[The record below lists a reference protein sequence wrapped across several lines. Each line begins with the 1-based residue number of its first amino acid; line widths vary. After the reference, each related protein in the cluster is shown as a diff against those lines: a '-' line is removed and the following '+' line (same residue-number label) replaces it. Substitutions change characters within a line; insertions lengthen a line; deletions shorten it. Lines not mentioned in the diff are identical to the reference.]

1 MLEDYQE
8 QQRKQASKMRSIMD
22 YTMGI
27 LLMIIG
33 IYFLVY
39 DRLGINILNR
49 QPSPIDYVLGA
60 LFILYGGWRV
70 YRGYKK
76 NYYR

>member
-1 MLEDYQE
+1 MLEEYQDE
-8 QQRKQASKMRSIMD
+8 QRRQTSRMRSIMD

-27 LLMIIG
+27 LLFLVG
-33 IYFLVY
+33 VYFLIY
-39 DRLGINILNR
+39 DKLGVNVFNK
-49 QPSPIDYVLGA
+49 QPSPMDKLIGIV
-60 LFILYGGWRV
+60 FILYGGWRI

>member
-1 MLEDYQE
+1 MLEEYQDE
-8 QQRKQASKMRSIMD
+8 QRRQASRMRSIMD

-27 LLMIIG
+27 LLFLVG
-33 IYFLVY
+33 VYFLIY
-39 DRLGINILNR
+39 DKLGVNVFNR
-49 QPSPIDYVLGA
+49 QPSPMDKLIGIV
-60 LFILYGGWRV
+60 FILYGGWRI

>member
-1 MLEDYQE
+1 MLEEYQNE
-8 QQRKQASKMRSIMD
+8 QRRQASRMRSIMD

-27 LLMIIG
+27 LLFLVG
-33 IYFLVY
+33 VYFLIY
-39 DRLGINILNR
+39 DKLGVNVFNR
-49 QPSPIDYVLGA
+49 QPSPMDKLIGIV
-60 LFILYGGWRV
+60 FILYGGWRI